1 MKHFKF
7 LTTAA
12 FLSIFSLC
20 ATAQDRTSSPQTGA
34 GTKKGTT
41 TQTDTQRDST
51 NQPGVDS
58 TTKTDSTTQS
68 DNTQSGTRNRTTQT
82 NPTTTQPD
90 TTSQT
95 KSTGSTESRP
105 NRVTSGQKQKI
116 AGVIIKRDPDGF
128 VLRDAQ
134 GMDTTVVLST
144 KSKVTEMKS
153 NPFRG
158 AKNYPETALLRGL
171 NVEVEGKGDASGNLA
186 ADKVRFKDQSYLMAR
201 TMDSRV
207 TPVEGRVGDAESR
220 ISQSEAN
227 AQRLSGQIDE
237 LSAVSNAA
245 RGGARAAQETAD
257 AAISGVNATNERIG
271 MLDDYDAKQSAS
283 VMFKAG
289 SAVLSPEAMTALDG
303 LATQAKTEKGF
314 VIQIAGFASADGSEE
329 LNRRL
334 SQRRADAV
342 VRYLAEKQNVPLRRI
357 VMPFGYGE
365 MNPAADNTSREGR
378 EQNRRVEVTIMVS
391 KGLNSNAPEMTP
403 SKSSATAGTPSKEN

>member
-12 FLSIFSLC
+12 FLGVISLGV
-20 ATAQDRTSSPQTGA
+20 AAQVTDKTPSTQKGA
-34 GTKKGTT
+34 DTKKGTT
-41 TQTDTQRDST
+41 TQTDTRTQRDP
-51 NQPGVDS
+51 NQPGVDN
-58 TTKTDSTTQS
+58 TTQTDSRR
-68 DNTQSGTRNRTTQT
+68 DRTTQT
-82 NPTTTQPD
+82 NPTTQPE

-95 KSTGSTESRP
+95 KPTGSTESRP

-116 AGVIIKRDPDGF
+116 SGVIVQRDPDGF

-144 KSKVTEMKS
+144 TSKVTEMKS